1 MSKKSHKFFFDMPEC
16 SLSYLKIMQMS
27 DMSKKSHKF
36 FFDMPE
42 CSLSYLK
49 IMQMSDM
56 SKKSHKFFFGIP
68 ECSISF
74 KCRKKE
80 KGHKSPNLYPFK
92 LFIME
97 MITSF
102 QAELQEQRVSP
113 LACRQSGTLLSGT
126 YLRWKLHSQELRA
139 QP

>member
-27 DMSKKSHKF
+27 DMSKKSPKF

-49 IMQMSDM
+49 SDM
-56 SKKSHKFFFGIP
+56 SKKSHKFFFDMP
-68 ECSISF
+68 ECSLSV
-74 KCRKKE
+74 KCRKK
-80 KGHKSPNLYPFK
+80 KGHKPPNLYPFK

-113 LACRQSGTLLSGT
+113 QACRQSGTLLSGT
-126 YLRWKLHSQELRA
+126 YQRWKLHSQELRA